1 MAEGTI
7 WKGTSSQ
14 WKNFKPFALFILSI
28 PASIALDVWLKVGP
42 LAYGLVALAGLQ
54 AFWRWLVLR
63 TTAFHLT
70 TERLRTSH
78 GILTKVTDTL
88 ELYRVRDLQ
97 VVQPLLQRMLGL
109 QNIHIIT
116 SDSSNA
122 ELILDYMPAGAHLS
136 EQIRNSVEDCR
147 KAKRVT
153 AMDLVSEQPGDHQEG
168 HPTES

>member
-1 MAEGTI
+1 MAEDTI

-28 PASIALDVWLKVGP
+28 PASIALSAWLEVGP
-42 LAYGLVALAGLQ
+42 LAFGLVALAGLW
-54 AFWRWLVLR
+54 ACWRWLVLR
-63 TTAFHLT
+63 TTEFHLT
-70 TERLRTSH
+70 TERLLTSH
-78 GILTKVTDTL
+78 GIFTKVTDTL

-97 VVQPLLQRMLGL
+97 VVQPLLQRMVGL

-122 ELILDYMPAGAHLS
+122 ELILDYMPAAAHLS
-136 EQIRNSVEDCR
+136 EQLRNNVEACR

-168 HPTES
+168 HPTDS